1 MKSTLHLQDLNLM
14 LFATVPPVVPRA
26 NGVPPQLA
34 AVAATTTNGK
44 CGCARCEFGLMH
56 RGDQLFPLAA
66 ESPSSPPSEPLGSTA
81 VGGCC
86 HHHRRHGGGGSDR
99 LPSIESACAYD
110 DMDKDTQV

>member
-1 MKSTLHLQDLNLM
+1 M
-14 LFATVPPVVPRA
+14 VPRA

-34 AVAATTTNGK
+34 AVAATTTTTTNGK

-66 ESPSSPPSEPLGSTA
+66 ESPSSPPSEPLGSKA
-81 VGGCC
+81 VGGGCC
-86 HHHRRHGGGGSDR
+86 GHRRHGGGGSDR